1 MLWKNI
7 FLVAAGGSLGAVS
20 RYLGH
25 RLISTQYTGNFPLG
39 TFLVNIAGCLLI
51 GLLYGWSVKNNLLS
65 QDMKLLLMTGFCGGF
80 TTFSSFTVE
89 GMTLLQQ
96 DRFLVF
102 LLYFTSSVVT
112 GLAATYI
119 GYLITR

>member
-1 MLWKNI
+1 MLWKNLL
-7 FLVAAGGSLGAVS
+7 LVAAGGSLGAVS

-25 RLISTQYTGNFPLG
+25 KFISSQYGGHFPLG
-39 TFLVNIAGCLLI
+39 TFLINIIGCFLI
-51 GLLYGWSVKNNLLS
+51 GLLYGLSVKNAQLS
-65 QDMKLLLMTGFCGGF
+65 GEMKLLLMTGFCGGF

-89 GMTLLQQ
+89 GMNLLQQ

-102 LLYFTSSVVT
+102 LLYFTASVIS
-112 GLAATYI
+112 GLTVTYI

>member
-20 RYLGH
+20 RYLGN
-25 RLISTQYTGNFPLG
+25 RMISTQYTGAFPLG

-80 TTFSSFTVE
+80 TTFSSFTME

-102 LLYFTSSVVT
+102 LLYFTASVVT